1 MRRVF
6 FPVFDNDLLCSSALF
21 LKGIMILNWKKL
33 TPNLFEYV
41 ANCRRNGK
49 FVEPDYRQKDVTY
62 SQVLR
67 AELDKKL
74 KRFEL
79 GGYVFIL
86 LAAVINVPWVVF
98 LTLASED
105 IEYQP
110 EE

>member
-1 MRRVF
+1 MV
-6 FPVFDNDLLCSSALF
+6 
-21 LKGIMILNWKKL
+21 LNWKKL

-49 FVEPDYRQKDVTY
+49 FVEPDYRQKDVPY
-62 SQVLR
+62 SVLLR
-67 AELDKKL
+67 EELDKKMR
-74 KRFEL
+74 RFEL
-79 GGYVFIL
+79 LGYGFIF

-98 LTLASED
+98 LSLAAED